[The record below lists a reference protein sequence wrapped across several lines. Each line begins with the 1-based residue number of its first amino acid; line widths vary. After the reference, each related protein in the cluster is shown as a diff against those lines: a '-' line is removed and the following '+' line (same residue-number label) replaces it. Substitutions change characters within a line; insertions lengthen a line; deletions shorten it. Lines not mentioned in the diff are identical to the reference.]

1 MICLKVF
8 EHSLR
13 YTGVLNVH
21 IAGLREDLEEVT
33 EKEKRLVEENAEVDR
48 LLETMNERLE
58 FYDNQVIR
66 AHTAQ

>member
-1 MICLKVF
+1 M
-8 EHSLR
+8 
-13 YTGVLNVH
+13 VH

-33 EKEKRLVEENAEVDR
+33 EKEQRLIDENAEVDR

-66 AHTAQ
+66 ARTAQ

>member
-1 MICLKVF
+1 M
-8 EHSLR
+8 
-13 YTGVLNVH
+13 VH

-33 EKEKRLVEENAEVDR
+33 EKEQRLIDENAEVDR

-66 AHTAQ
+66 SQHNR